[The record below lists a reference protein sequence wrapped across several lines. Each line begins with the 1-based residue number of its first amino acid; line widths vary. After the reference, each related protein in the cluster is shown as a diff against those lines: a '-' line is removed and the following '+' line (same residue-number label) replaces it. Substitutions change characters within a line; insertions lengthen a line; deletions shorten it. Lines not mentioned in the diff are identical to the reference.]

1 MTIHPSSL
9 STFATSAG
17 EDPEPTVLTAAGMV
31 ETGQDRYEGD
41 LLAAGRLTC
50 GSHHRAVE
58 GRRQMLPFRFGVHAA
73 VAPTMSAWRDQARMA
88 ESLGYSTLYVFD
100 HLDAQFGPLVATTVA
115 VEATSTLHVGS
126 VVLNNDLRHPVVL
139 AKEIATLGLAAEGR
153 VEVGLGAGWL
163 RSEYEQAGIEF
174 DEPAVRVDRLA
185 ESLAVMKMLWSQ
197 GEATFAGRYYP
208 VRGAR
213 CDPRPASPPRIMVGG
228 GSKRV
233 LALAAREADTV
244 GINPNLS
251 FGDKSVGD
259 KSVGTRADRA
269 TLDHYDRCLTWVRE
283 AAPDR
288 FGSIELQI
296 VAFHARAV
304 ATRRAAVRTATML
317 GLPGEDAL
325 ELPIVL
331 IGTSDE
337 LCERLL
343 ERRERWGFTNIVV
356 PGEAMESFAP
366 VVARLAGT

>member
-1 MTIHPSSL
+1 M
-9 STFATSAG
+9 
-17 EDPEPTVLTAAGMV
+17 
-31 ETGQDRYEGD
+31 R
-41 LLAAGRLTC
+41 
-50 GSHHRAVE
+50 
-58 GRRQMLPFRFGVHAA
+58 PFRFGVHAA
-73 VAPTMSAWRDQARMA
+73 VAPTVSAWRDRARMA
-88 ESLGYSTLYVFD
+88 EGLGYSTLYVFD

-115 VEATSTLHVGS
+115 AEATSTLHVGS

-163 RSEYEQAGIEF
+163 RSDYEQAGIEF
-174 DEPAVRVDRLA
+174 DELAVRVDRLA
-185 ESLAVMKMLWSQ
+185 ESLAVMKRLWSD
-197 GEATFAGRYYP
+197 GEATFAGRYYT
-208 VRGAR
+208 VRGAG
-213 CDPRPASPPRIMVGG
+213 CVPRPASPPRVMVGG
-228 GSKRV
+228 GGKR
-233 LALAAREADTV
+233 LLTLAAREADTV
-244 GINPNLS
+244 GIHINLS
-251 FGDKSVGD
+251 GGDKSVD
-259 KSVGTRADRA
+259 TTSQA
-269 TLDHYDRCLTWVRE
+269 TLDRYDRCLTWVRE

-296 VAFHARAV
+296 VAFHTRAV
-304 ATRRAAVRTATML
+304 ASRRAAVRTATML

-331 IGTSDE
+331 LGTSDE